1 MKKFILFILLCLML
15 SGCSS
20 NKTDEK
26 PTVTPTITPTEEL
39 LTEEQLI
46 ELQQE
51 LLDEEKFS
59 VSELPYKVKYN
70 DKSIS
75 LKEVGYYSFKDGK
88 SQELAVV
95 LTFDIK
101 KLSEDDIE
109 WLLDDIET
117 ELYLTNKKNNIN
129 NRKMTKIGNLRYT
142 DAKELLM
149 IYVPNLWDGANRF
162 AFEDCHIDI
171 SVKVKQ
177 LDTYELA
184 GKEFNNNEYID
195 CYADITKED
204 IKPLSDVSYTFE
216 NFVYEK
222 LQNYVNN
229 VKDVLG

>member
-1 MKKFILFILLCLML
+1 ML

-129 NRKMTKIGNLRYT
+129 NRKMTKIANLRYT